1 VIPFSVIVSFIDS
14 ITPGRIYAWRSTI
27 GCKGAATEEKAENM
41 LIMKMNLKAMTS
53 VKERSRSQQ
62 CLQKT
67 TILLAVMFV
76 YELHILLEENE
87 VNCKCCKT
95 TERELSEPKGVSH
108 KDWRILY
115 DTCNT
120 DTDKSELFGSSK
132 CRRL

>member
-41 LIMKMNLKAMTS
+41 LTMKINLKAMTFA
-53 VKERSRSQQ
+53 KERSRSHQ

-67 TILLAVMFV
+67 TILMAVMFV
-76 YELHILLEENE
+76 YELHILLQKKE

-95 TERELSEPKGVSH
+95 TDREMFEPMGVSY
-108 KDWRILY
+108 KDWRIFMTPAILMQ
-115 DTCNT
+115 TNQNC
-120 DTDKSELFGSSK
+120 
-132 CRRL
+132 

>member
-41 LIMKMNLKAMTS
+41 LTMKMNLKAMTS
-53 VKERSRSQQ
+53 ATERSRSQQ

-67 TILLAVMFV
+67 TILLAVMCV
-76 YELHILLEENE
+76 YELHILLE
-87 VNCKCCKT
+87 KT
-95 TERELSEPKGVSH
+95 EWELSEPKGVSH
-108 KDWRILY
+108 KDWRIFY

-120 DTDKSELFGSSK
+120 DADKSELLGLSK